1 MGKEN
6 VVSVVLALLIGA
18 TVLYSVYSVL
28 GLAMLSFV
36 FLINSFIVLLYIL

>member
-6 VVSVVLALLIGA
+6 VVGVVLALLIGA

-28 GLAMLSFV
+28 GLATLSFV
-36 FLINSFIVLLYIL
+36 FLVNSFIVLLYIL